1 VEQLEVIKWLIGKL
15 EEAKIKYFITGSIA
29 STYYGIPRF
38 THDIDIVIT
47 IRKERADDIV
57 RLFSDD
63 GYISKESILEAFDSA
78 GMFNFIHHR
87 TGMKADFWIHKDDPF
102 GQSCFDRSKKVEL
115 SEGFSAVLASPED
128 VVLHKVYWSKLTL
141 SERQI
146 RDARGIIAV
155 QTSGLDLS
163 YIKKWAGKLD
173 IETEIEAL
181 FDDKDLPNLT

>member
-15 EEAKIKYFITGSIA
+15 EEAEIKYFITGSIA

-47 IRKERADDIV
+47 IKKERVDDIV
-57 RLFSDD
+57 RLFIED
-63 GYISKESILEAFDSA
+63 GYISKGGILEAFDST
-78 GMFNFIHHR
+78 GMFNFIHHK
-87 TGMKADFWIHKDDPF
+87 TGMKADFWIHKEDSF
-102 GQSCFDRSKKVEL
+102 GQSCFERSKKVEM
-115 SEGFSAVLASPED
+115 SESFLAVLASPED
-128 VVLHKVYWSKLTL
+128 VVLHKVYWNKLTP